1 MDVNGTR
8 FHLFRGEADW
18 RRCAEPGQAGGWA
31 DVAWD
36 SRADA
41 LTLRPLLAIFP
52 RGRRDVPLAAE
63 ARRGAAVDRFGNVY
77 WISQDRRRIHWQP
90 TGDVRPSVWWQP
102 PAEISGAPAGEFG
115 PASLPRPL
123 GEGQGEGELAG
134 MVVTGHHYLVVGDV
148 TGHGLLIF
156 DLHAGGQ
163 PSQLLFPASVSFEPF
178 DLAAAPDDGFWV
190 LDRRHRVYWGFDRSF
205 QLVTELSQLTTLEPD
220 ELADFRPVGGGAVV
234 RPGRSFPNG
243 FPLDAADPIAIEGL
257 PDGGVLILDSPAD
270 AAVSAIWRYELSA
283 RLAGPLLLEEELGQE
298 ETVRLAAHDMAL
310 DAAGGLLYVVQRDG
324 NQAMA
329 WRLGLEESPP
339 DLALQSTYL
348 PMHYHSGRALLAAH
362 GRVRYDVG
370 PTGPLPFGA
379 DLDAAARWAELVAVD
394 EPRYARDA
402 VLETP
407 VLDGRTRN
415 CAWHRLLLDACLPA
429 GAAVRIWTRAHNE
442 LDLLTTVPWTPEPAL
457 VLRRDDGE
465 LPFYR
470 PALLQQAAAAGQSA
484 AALDDTGVWELL
496 VQAAHGRYAQ
506 VRLELAGN
514 GRVTPVLQTLRLYY
528 PRFSYPQHYLPA
540 LYRDP
545 ADADAASFLERLL
558 ANPEGF
564 YSEIEGRMRDVPVL
578 FDARS
583 APGEALDWLAGWYGL
598 LVDPLWAGIQA
609 RRVAGGSRYAADGY
623 STGGA
628 GGSRYAADGYSTGGA
643 GDAPYHPRWDRRR
656 LFIRYARKLYQRR
669 GTLDGIR
676 FALLLLLDP
685 CLELLLERF
694 KRAAVDP
701 AHPLH
706 RDLERLSIPH
716 PTPTTGEQTLEDLL
730 YDYVLAQPSQVRIIE
745 RFMTRGGRE
754 LVAGDP
760 TADGGPRAFEADAHR
775 FSVLT
780 PQGMSAEEEAM
791 IGRIINLEKPAHTQ
805 FEVRRFW
812 DAFRIGEIR
821 LGMDTVVGPES
832 RFAPIIVG
840 QHYLADGYLVP
851 HHPMDVRERYVSDRD
866 GLGER

>member
-18 RRCAEPGQAGGWA
+18 RRCSEPGQAGGWA

-36 SRADA
+36 PRADA
-41 LTLRPLLAIFP
+41 LTLRPLLSIFP
-52 RGRRDVPLAAE
+52 RGRRDAPLTAE

-90 TGDVRPSVWWQP
+90 GGDPRPSVWWQR
-102 PAEISGAPAGEFG
+102 PAASAPAPTGDFG
-115 PASLPRPL
+115 PAPLPPAA
-123 GEGQGEGELAG
+123 GQGEGELAG
-134 MVVTGHHYLVVGDV
+134 LVITGHHYLVAGDL
-148 TGHGLLIF
+148 TSRGLLIF

-163 PSQLLFPASVSFEPF
+163 PSQLLFPASVPFEPF

-205 QLVTELSQLTTLEPD
+205 QLATEPAMLTVVEP
-220 ELADFRPVGGGAVV
+220 AGQVDFQPVGGGAVV
-234 RPGRSFPNG
+234 RPGRNFPAG

-257 PDGGVLILDSPAD
+257 PDGTVLILDSAAD
-270 AAVSAIWRYELSA
+270 AALSSLWRYELSA
-283 RLAGPLLLEEELGQE
+283 RLEGPLPLEDDLGLEEQ
-298 ETVRLAAHDMAL
+298 VRLAAHDMAY
-310 DAAGGLLYVVQRDG
+310 DPASGLLYLVQRDG

-329 WRLGLEESPP
+329 WRLRLDDSPP
-339 DLALQSTYL
+339 GLDLQATYL
-348 PMHYHSGRALLAAH
+348 PMHYHGGRALLAAN

-394 EPRYARDA
+394 QPKFARDA
-402 VLETP
+402 ILETP
-407 VLDGRTRN
+407 ALDGRTRN
-415 CAWHRLLLDACLPA
+415 CTWHRLLLDACLPA
-429 GAAVRIWTRAHNE
+429 GAAVRVWTRAHN
-442 LDLLTTVPWTPEPAL
+442 DLALLPTVPWTPEPAL
-457 VLRRDDGE
+457 ALRRNDGE

-470 PALLQQAAAAGQSA
+470 PALLQRAAANGQDA
-484 AALDDTGVWELL
+484 AALDDAGVWELL
-496 VQAAHGRYAQ
+496 IQAAHGRYAQ

-514 GRVTPVLQTLRLYY
+514 GRVTPMLQTLRIWY
-528 PRFSYPQHYLPA
+528 PRFSYPEHYLPA
-540 LYRDP
+540 LYRDV
-545 ADADAASFLERLL
+545 ADADATSFLERLL

-564 YSEIEGRMRDVPVL
+564 YSEIEGKMRDVPVL

-609 RRVAGGSRYAADGY
+609 RRV
-623 STGGA
+623 TGA
-628 GGSRYAADGYSTGGA
+628 GGLPA
-643 GDAPYHPRWDRRR
+643 GPWPPWRPRWDRRR

-685 CLELLLERF
+685 CLEILLERF
-694 KRAAVDP
+694 KQAAVNP

-706 RDLERLSIPH
+706 RDLDRLGMTH
-716 PTPTTGEQTLEDLL
+716 PTPSTGEQALEDML

-754 LVAGDP
+754 LAAGDP
-760 TADGGPRAFEADAHR
+760 TAVGAGPRAFEEDAHR

-780 PQGMSAEEEAM
+780 PQGMSAEEERM
-791 IGRIINLEKPAHTQ
+791 VGRIINLEKPAHAQ

-851 HHPMDVRERYVSDRD
+851 GHPMDVRERVVSDRD
-866 GLGER
+866 VLR

>member
-8 FHLFRGEADW
+8 FHLFRNEADW
-18 RRCAEPGQAGGWA
+18 RRCTDLHGPAGGWA

-36 SRADA
+36 QRGDA
-41 LTLRPLLAIFP
+41 LTLLPLLPVFP
-52 RGRRDVPLAAE
+52 RGRRDLPFEAE

-77 WISQDRRRIHWQP
+77 WISQDRRRIYWQP
-90 TGDVRPSVWWQP
+90 TGDVRPSVYWQRPAAP
-102 PAEISGAPAGEFG
+102 PAAPAGDFG
-115 PASLPRPL
+115 PATLPVE
-123 GEGQGEGELAG
+123 EGGGDELAG

-148 TGHGLLIF
+148 AGRGLLIF

-163 PSQLLFPASVSFEPF
+163 PSRLQFPAGVSFEPF

-190 LDRRHRVYWGFDRSF
+190 LDRAHRVYWGFDRSF
-205 QLVTELSQLTTLEPD
+205 QVVTEPAMLAAAAPA
-220 ELADFRPVGGGAVV
+220 ELADFRPVGGREVV

-243 FPLDAADPIAIEGL
+243 FPLAAADPIAIEGL
-257 PDGGVLILDSPAD
+257 PDGAVLILDSA
-270 AAVSAIWRYELSA
+270 AGVAVSSLWRYELSD
-283 RLAGPLLLEEELGQE
+283 LVDGPLPLEEALGLE
-298 ETVRLAAHDMAL
+298 EIVRLAAHDMAY
-310 DAAGGLLYVVQRDG
+310 DAASGLLTVVQRDG

-329 WRLGLEESPP
+329 WRLRLDDSPP
-339 DLALQSTYL
+339 DIDLQAVYL
-348 PMHYHSGRALLAAH
+348 PMHYHGGRALLAAN

-370 PTGPLPFGA
+370 PAGGLPTGA
-379 DLDAAARWAELVAVD
+379 DLDAATRWADLVAVD

-407 VLDGRTRN
+407 ALDGKTRN
-415 CAWHRLLLDACLPA
+415 CTWHRVLLDACVPA
-429 GAAVRIWTRAHNE
+429 GASVRVWTRAHNE
-442 LDLLTTVPWTPEPAL
+442 IDLLATVAWAPEPAL
-457 VLRRDDGE
+457 VLRRNDGE

-470 PALLQQAAAAGQSA
+470 PALLQKVVAAGQDV

-496 VQAAHGRYAQ
+496 IQETRGRYAQ

-514 GRVTPVLQTLRLYY
+514 GRVTPALQTLRVYY
-528 PRFSYPQHYLPA
+528 PRFSYPERYLPA
-540 LYRDP
+540 IYRDP

-564 YSEIEGRMRDVPVL
+564 YSEIEGRMRDASVL

-609 RRVAGGSRYAADGY
+609 RRVAGGIGPFRGADDD
-623 STGGA
+623 
-628 GGSRYAADGYSTGGA
+628 RPEQWRW
-643 GDAPYHPRWDRRR
+643 APYSPRFDRRR

-694 KRAAVDP
+694 KQAAVNP

-706 RDLERLSIPH
+706 RDLDRLGMVH
-716 PTPTTGEQTLEDLL
+716 PTPSTGEQILEDML

-760 TADGGPRAFEADAHR
+760 TAAAGPRSFESDAHR

-791 IGRIINLEKPAHTQ
+791 VSRIIHLEKPAHTQ

-866 GLGER
+866 VLRRQL

>member
-1 MDVNGTR
+1 MDVNNTR

-18 RRCAEPGQAGGWA
+18 RRCTEPGQAGGWA

-36 SRADA
+36 PRGDA
-41 LTLRPLLAIFP
+41 LTLRPLLSIFA
-52 RGRRDVPLAAE
+52 RGRRDAPLAAE

-77 WISQDRRRIHWQP
+77 WISQDRRRIYWQP
-90 TGDVRPSVWWQP
+90 TGDVRPSVYWQRPSEP
-102 PAEISGAPAGEFG
+102 PAVPAGEFG
-115 PASLPRPL
+115 PAPLLPPL
-123 GEGQGEGELAG
+123 PAGENRGEGELAG

-148 TGHGLLIF
+148 TGRGLLIF

-163 PSQLLFPASVSFEPF
+163 PSRLQFPAGVPFVPF
-178 DLAAAPDDGFWV
+178 DMAAAPDDGFWV
-190 LDRRHRVYWGFDRSF
+190 LDREHGAYWGFDRSF
-205 QLVTELSQLTTLEPD
+205 QLVTEPAMLAPLAPA
-220 ELADFRPVGGGAVV
+220 ELADFRPVGGSVVV

-243 FPLDAADPIAIEGL
+243 FPVAAADPIAIEGL
-257 PDGGVLILDSPAD
+257 PDGTVLILDSPAGV
-270 AAVSAIWRYELSA
+270 AVSSLWRYELSD
-283 RLAGPLLLEEELGQE
+283 LLDGPLPLEEDLGQE
-298 ETVRLAAHDMAL
+298 ETVRLAAHDMAY
-310 DAAGGLLYVVQRDG
+310 DAASELLCVVQRDG

-329 WRLGLEESPP
+329 WRLRLGDSPP
-339 DLALQSTYL
+339 DIDLQATYL
-348 PMHYHSGRALLAAH
+348 PMHYHGGRALLAANGH
-362 GRVRYDVG
+362 VRYDVG
-370 PTGPLPFGA
+370 PAGALPFGA
-379 DLDAAARWAELVAVD
+379 DLDAATRWADLVAVD

-402 VLETP
+402 TLETP
-407 VLDGRTRN
+407 VLDGKTRN
-415 CAWHRLLLDACLPA
+415 CTWHRVLLDACMPA

-442 LDLLTTVPWTPEPAL
+442 LDLLPTVAWTPEPDL
-457 VLRRDDGE
+457 VLRRDNGE

-470 PALLQQAAAAGQSA
+470 PALLHKAAAAGRDV

-496 VQAAHGRYAQ
+496 IQVARGRYAQ

-514 GRVTPVLQTLRLYY
+514 GRVTPVLQTLRVHY
-528 PRFSYPQHYLPA
+528 PRFSYPERYLPA
-540 LYRDP
+540 IYRDP

-564 YSEIEGRMRDVPVL
+564 YSEIEGKMRDVAVL

-598 LVDPLWAGIQA
+598 MVDPLWAGVQG
-609 RRVAGGSRYAADGY
+609 RRVVGMAAASSISSWRQTSY
-623 STGGA
+623 N
-628 GGSRYAADGYSTGGA
+628 
-643 GDAPYHPRWDRRR
+643 PRFDRRR

-685 CLELLLERF
+685 CLEILLERF
-694 KRAAVDP
+694 KQAAVNP
-701 AHPLH
+701 AHALH
-706 RDLERLSIPH
+706 RDLDRLGMAH
-716 PTPTTGEQTLEDLL
+716 PTPTTGEQTLEDML
-730 YDYVLAQPSQVRIIE
+730 YDYVLAQPSQVRIVE
-745 RFMTRGGRE
+745 RFVTRGGRE
-754 LVAGDP
+754 LAAGDP
-760 TADGGPRAFEADAHR
+760 TAAGGLRAFADDAHR

-791 IGRIINLEKPAHTQ
+791 VSRIINLEKPAHTQ

-832 RFAPIIVG
+832 RFAPIVVG

-851 HHPMDVRERYVSDRD
+851 HHPLDTPERYVSDRD
-866 GLGER
+866 PLR

>member
-1 MDVNGTR
+1 MDVNETR
-8 FHLFRGEADW
+8 FHLFRNEADW
-18 RRCAEPGQAGGWA
+18 RRCTDLQGAAGGWA

-36 SRADA
+36 ARAGA
-41 LTLRPLLAIFP
+41 LTLRALLSIFP
-52 RGRRDVPLAAE
+52 RGRRDAPLAAE

-77 WISQDRRRIHWQP
+77 WISQDQRRIYWQP
-90 TGDVRPSVWWQP
+90 TGDIRPSVYWQR
-102 PAEISGAPAGEFG
+102 PAEDEDAAAGEFG
-115 PASLPRPL
+115 PARPHPGPLP
-123 GEGQGEGELAG
+123 EGALAG

-148 TGHGLLIF
+148 AGYGLLVF

-163 PSQLLFPASVSFEPF
+163 PSRVVMPPAVPFEPF

-205 QLVTELSQLTTLEPD
+205 QVVSEPALLDVLAPTEMAT
-220 ELADFRPVGGGAVV
+220 FRPVGGNTVL
-234 RPGRSFPNG
+234 RPGRRFPHG

-257 PDGGVLILDSPAD
+257 PDGTVLILDSPAG
-270 AAVSAIWRYELSA
+270 AAVSSLWQYELSEL
-283 RLAGPLLLEEELGQE
+283 LAGPLPLEEALGNEKTIQ
-298 ETVRLAAHDMAL
+298 LAAHDLAY
-310 DAAGGLLYVVQRDG
+310 DAASDVLYVVQRDG

-329 WRLGLEESPP
+329 WHLRLDANPP
-339 DLALQSTYL
+339 DLDLQATYL
-348 PMHYHSGRALLAAH
+348 PMHYHGGRALLAAQ
-362 GRVRYDVG
+362 GRVLYDVG
-370 PTGPLPFGA
+370 PAGALPA
-379 DLDAAARWAELVAVD
+379 EAHRDAAARWAELVAVD
-394 EPRYARDA
+394 EPKYARDA
-402 VLETP
+402 TLDTP

-415 CAWHRLLLDACLPA
+415 CTWHRLLLDACIPA
-429 GAAVRIWTRAHNE
+429 GSQVRVWTRAHNDP
-442 LDLLTTVPWTPEPAL
+442 DLLLTVPFSPEPDL

-465 LPFYR
+465 MPYFK
-470 PALLQQAAAAGQSA
+470 PAMLHKAAANGQEA
-484 AALDDTGVWELL
+484 RALDDSGVWELL
-496 VQAAHGRYAQ
+496 IQATRGRYAQ

-514 GRVTPVLQTLRLYY
+514 GRVTPVLEALRVYY
-528 PRFSYPQHYLPA
+528 PRFSYPERYLPA

-564 YSEIEGRMRDVPVL
+564 YSEIEGKMRDVSVL

-598 LVDPLWAGIQA
+598 MVDPLWAGVQA
-609 RRVAGGSRYAADGY
+609 RRVAQMTAGAA
-623 STGGA
+623 A
-628 GGSRYAADGYSTGGA
+628 EPWKRAAYN
-643 GDAPYHPRWDRRR
+643 PRFDRRR

-685 CLELLLERF
+685 CLEILLERF
-694 KRAAVDP
+694 KQAAVDP

-706 RDLERLSIPH
+706 RDLDRLGMAH
-716 PTPTTGEQTLEDLL
+716 PTPTTGEQALEDML

-760 TADGGPRAFEADAHR
+760 TAEGGSRAFAADAHR

-791 IGRIINLEKPAHTQ
+791 VGRIINLEKPAHTD

-821 LGMDTVVGPES
+821 LGLDTVVGPES
-832 RFAPIIVG
+832 RFAPIVVG

-851 HHPMDVRERYVSDRD
+851 HHPMDTAERYVSDRD
-866 GLGER
+866 PLR